1 MSLGGNME
9 LSNKELLEIDG
20 GASFYTAA
28 FINAA
33 ARGIST
39 VMNVGRSLGTAI
51 RRLVNGKWCSL

>member
-1 MSLGGNME
+1 ME
-9 LSNKELLEIDG
+9 LSNKELLNVEG
-20 GASFYTAA
+20 GAASFYTAA

-39 VMNVGRSLGTAI
+39 IFNVGRSLGTAI